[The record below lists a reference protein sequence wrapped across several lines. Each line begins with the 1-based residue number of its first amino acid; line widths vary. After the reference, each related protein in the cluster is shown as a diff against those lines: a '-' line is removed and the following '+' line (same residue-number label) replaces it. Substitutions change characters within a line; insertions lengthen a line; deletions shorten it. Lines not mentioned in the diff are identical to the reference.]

1 MSDEPEYGEGILLD
15 LWPESERPN
24 FLHIRRERGT
34 PWGITQI
41 DQRAWVVLWYDRDD
55 VPDFAPAKRTLPIVA
70 YNPTPEGLAAL
81 LPQLVPP
88 DVALRLSTRIL
99 AARTRQP

>member
-1 MSDEPEYGEGILLD
+1 VSDDEPGEGVLFD

-24 FLHIRRERGT
+24 ILHLVRERGT
-34 PWGITQI
+34 PWGIAQL
-41 DQRAWVVLWYDRDD
+41 DQGEWVVLWYDRDD